1 MEGMS
6 MPREFREIEGLMRTQ
21 LHCLILPKLRTLTRF
36 SFRRDCRAGQLFW
49 PCCYLA
55 CADLAPK
62 RNMFCS
68 LFAPWFIQNWKQDPR

>member
-36 SFRRDCRAGQLFW
+36 SFRRDCLPA
-49 PCCYLA
+49 LA
-55 CADLAPK
+55 S
-62 RNMFCS
+62 CS
-68 LFAPWFIQNWKQDPR
+68 GPAAT